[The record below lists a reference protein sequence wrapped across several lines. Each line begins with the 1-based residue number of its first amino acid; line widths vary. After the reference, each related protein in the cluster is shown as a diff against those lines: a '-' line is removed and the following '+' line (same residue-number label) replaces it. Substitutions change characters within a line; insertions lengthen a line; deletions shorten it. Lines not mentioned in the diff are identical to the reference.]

1 MHIAGTTP
9 TYALCRVTK
18 NIETLMDNQAKAGT
32 ERRAVVVGASSG
44 IGYQVARELL
54 REGWRIGVAARHTE
68 RLHQLAREYEGRV
81 SVARIDVTRDEA
93 AGQLLELV
101 DAVGGMELYLH
112 VAGVGWQNPEL
123 LAERELPTVET
134 NAMGFARLVGVA
146 YRYFAAR
153 GGGHIAVVSS
163 IAGTK
168 GLGAAPAYSAS
179 KAFQNVYIE
188 ALAQQARMRR
198 LPICFTDVRPGF
210 VQTSLLGDGRRYP
223 MLMQPERVAQAI
235 VKAVRARRSVCVIDW
250 RYRVLTALWRL
261 IPYGL
266 WRRMTI
272 RN

>member
-1 MHIAGTTP
+1 M
-9 TYALCRVTK
+9 V
-18 NIETLMDNQAKAGT
+18 DNKSKAGDG
-32 ERRAVVVGASSG
+32 RRAVVVGASSG

-54 REGWRIGVAARHTE
+54 REGWQVGVAARRTE
-68 RLHQLAREYEGRV
+68 ALEQLAREYEGRV
-81 SVARIDVTRDEA
+81 CVARIDVTRDEA
-93 AGQLLELV
+93 AEQLLQLV
-101 DAVGGMELYLH
+101 DAVGGMSLYLH

-123 LAERELPTVET
+123 LAEREMPTVAT

-146 YRYFAAR
+146 YRYFAAH

-198 LPICFTDVRPGF
+198 LPIRFTDVRPGF

-223 MLMQPERVAQAI
+223 MLMQPEKVAQTI
-235 VKAVRARRSVCVIDW
+235 VKAVRKRRAVCVIDW

-261 IPYGL
+261 IPHCL
-266 WRRMTI
+266 WRRMVI